1 MVAKLARQRTRA
13 MSLAFLMVMM
23 VQTGYLGTTDPWW
36 SIEQDEVVA
45 VSTSSAAGRF
55 AHAECRGGRPPRR
68 PSHDEHH
75 LPVQRQCGEW
85 LRHRGWHHD
94 LRQRF
99 HMAGH

>member
-45 VSTSSAAGRF
+45 VSTSSALALRSRRVS
-55 AHAECRGGRPPRR
+55 RGPTSSSAKP
-68 PSHDEHH
+68 
-75 LPVQRQCGEW
+75 
-85 LRHRGWHHD
+85 
-94 LRQRF
+94 
-99 HMAGH
+99 